1 MIRRAWGDRQAHR
14 TSRARRFRCDRAGR
28 FGLQIPASPREV
40 RDVRA
45 RRSKRPDGARRGQ
58 GARSD
63 PVRGRHLG
71 DRDARLARR
80 RRDQGREPARRRAGT
95 PRVDRHAGRRFAL
108 FPAAEREQA
117 QHHLQSQERARQGAA
132 AGDDPAGRRVHR
144 ELRAGRDRAPR
155 LRLRRGQPAQPEDRL
170 RHDQGLRPGQ
180 PLRAVPVLRHD
191 RAGDRRHHEHH
202 RRAGRPPDQA
212 GHDDRRHRHGPA
224 LRDRH
229 PRRPVPVPADRPGPA
244 RPGGDAGRHDQ
255 LLPHRLC
262 DPGARER
269 ALRAHRQPGGP
280 RHDRAERHLPLQGR
294 RPQRLRLH
302 LLLARRERAVGAPA
316 EGDRPRGPAGRP
328 ALRHAPGARRPRRRG
343 RRDRAGLVPRQG
355 QVRGDGDARA
365 GGRAGRRG
373 HGHHGAVRGPG
384 HARARD
390 LRHAWTIRCAAPSPC
405 PAGRSSCPN
414 RT

>member
-1 MIRRAWGDRQAHR
+1 M
-14 TSRARRFRCDRAGR
+14 S
-28 FGLQIPASPREV
+28 
-40 RDVRA
+40 
-45 RRSKRPDGARRGQ
+45 GQ
-58 GARSD
+58 GGTGNGQTALAGVKVLDLTQFEAGTSATETLAW
-63 PVRGRHLG
+63 LG
-71 DRDARLARR
+71 ADVIKV
-80 RRDQGREPARRRAGT
+80 ENPAGRRAGP
-95 PRVDRHAGRRFAL
+95 PRLDRHAGRRFAL

-180 PLRAVPVLRHD
+180 PLRAVPLLRHD

-244 RPGGDAGRHDQ
+244 GPGGDAGRDDQ
-255 LLPHRLC
+255 LLPDRLC

-269 ALRAHRQPGGP
+269 PLPAHRQPGGP
-280 RHDRAERHLPLQGR
+280 RHDRAERRLPLQGR

-316 EGDRPRGPAGRP
+316 EGHRPRGSAGRP
-328 ALRHAPGARRPRRRG
+328 ALRHAPGARRPRR
-343 RRDRAGLVPRQG
+343 
-355 QVRGDGDARA
+355 ARWT
-365 GGRAGRRG
+365 RSCRRG
-373 HGHHGAVRGPG
+373 
-384 HARARD
+384 
-390 LRHAWTIRCAAPSPC
+390 AAT
-405 PAGRSSCPN
+405 
-414 RT
+414 RTSTR